1 VTLIES
7 LVGDITQIEVDAVV
21 NAAKT
26 SLSGGSGVDG
36 AIHAAAGPR
45 LLEACLPLAPC
56 PTGEARVT
64 PGFDLPAKFVVH
76 TVGPVWQGGD
86 QGEPALLAA
95 CYRNSL
101 AAAAQ
106 VGARSIAFPSISTGI
121 YAYPRELATE
131 VAVAAIKEFV
141 SDNPNAFDRVVL
153 LWLSEA
159 DSASASR
166 LI

>member
-1 VTLIES
+1 MTLIES
-7 LVGDITQIEVDAVV
+7 IVGDITQIEVDAVV
-21 NAAKT
+21 NAAKI
-26 SLSGGSGVDG
+26 SLSGGGGVDG
-36 AIHAAAGPR
+36 AIHSVAGPR

-64 PGFDLPAKFVVH
+64 PGFGLPAKFVVH
-76 TVGPVWQGGD
+76 TVGPVWQGGQ
-86 QGEPALLAA
+86 QGEPAQLAA

-101 AAAAQ
+101 EAAVQ

-121 YAYPRELATE
+121 YGYPRELATE

-141 SDNPNAFDRVVL
+141 SDNPNAFDQVVL

-159 DSASASR
+159 DAASASR
-166 LI
+166 LL

>member
-1 VTLIES
+1 MTLIES

-36 AIHAAAGPR
+36 AIHAAAGPQ

-64 PGFDLPAKFVVH
+64 PGFELPAKFVVH
-76 TVGPVWQGGD
+76 TVGPVWQGGQ
-86 QGEPALLAA
+86 QGEPAQLAA

-101 AAAAQ
+101 EAAVQ

-121 YAYPRELATE
+121 YGYPRELATE

-141 SDNPNAFDRVVL
+141 CDNPNAFDQVVL

-159 DSASASR
+159 DAASASR
-166 LI
+166 LL

>member
-7 LVGDITQIEVDAVV
+7 LVGDITQFDVDAVV

-26 SLSGGSGVDG
+26 SLSGGGGVDG
-36 AIHAAAGPR
+36 AIHSAAGPR

-86 QGEPALLAA
+86 QDEPTLLAA

-101 AAAAQ
+101 ESAAQ
-106 VGARSIAFPSISTGI
+106 AGARSIAFPSISTGI
-121 YAYPRELATE
+121 YGYPRELATE
-131 VAVAAIKEFV
+131 IAVAAIKEFV
-141 SDNPNAFDRVVL
+141 ADNPNAFDRVVV

-159 DSASASR
+159 DAASASR
-166 LI
+166 LL

>member
-1 VTLIES
+1 MTLIES

-36 AIHAAAGPR
+36 AIHAAAGPQ

-64 PGFDLPAKFVVH
+64 PGFELPAKFVVH
-76 TVGPVWQGGD
+76 TVGPVWQGGQ
-86 QGEPALLAA
+86 QGEPAQLAA

-101 AAAAQ
+101 EAAVQ

-121 YAYPRELATE
+121 YGYPRELATE

-141 SDNPNAFDRVVL
+141 SDNPNAFDQVVL

-159 DSASASR
+159 DAASASR
-166 LI
+166 LL